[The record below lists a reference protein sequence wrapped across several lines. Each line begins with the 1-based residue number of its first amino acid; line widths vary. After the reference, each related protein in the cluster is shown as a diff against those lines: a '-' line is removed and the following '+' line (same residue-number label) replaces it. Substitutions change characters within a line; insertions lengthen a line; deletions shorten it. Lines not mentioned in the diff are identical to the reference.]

1 MACSCGLHLCWL
13 LSGNGVRSQVVL
25 DGKVKVLGIEYHVPE
40 EYGPEYMPT
49 GRKVS
54 QLDFASMHH
63 NLQAKGPQDQAAV
76 SAC

>member
-1 MACSCGLHLCWL
+1 MACSCGWHLCL
-13 LSGNGVRSQVVL
+13 LSGDVVRLQVVL

-54 QLDFASMHH
+54 QHAPPLA
-63 NLQAKGPQDQAAV
+63 GQAAT
-76 SAC
+76 